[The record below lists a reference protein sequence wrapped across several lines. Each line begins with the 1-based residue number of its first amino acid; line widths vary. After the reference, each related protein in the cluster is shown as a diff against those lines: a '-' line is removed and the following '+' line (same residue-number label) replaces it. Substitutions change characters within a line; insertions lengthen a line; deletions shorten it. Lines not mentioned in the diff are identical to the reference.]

1 MKNQVIKAALFDLD
15 GVVVFTDKYHYLAWK
30 KLADE
35 NGWEFDE
42 NVNQRLRGIPRI
54 ASLEEI
60 FKHNNI
66 DLPSEEKERLANIKN
81 EYYVKMLENL
91 NSGDIFT
98 GAPEFI
104 KALRDR
110 GIKVSLCSSSKNAEF
125 VLNKL
130 GLTSLFDA
138 VVSGKDIVNA
148 KPDPEV
154 FLKGAEALG
163 ISRFNCAVF
172 EDAKVGIEAAR
183 KAGMKAV
190 GVKNKEETYEL
201 SHQFINDYTE
211 IDVDTFIETGKIK
224 KMPLCET
231 ALVEKNFDKKE
242 INHLES
248 LFALGN
254 GYLGM
259 RGTYDE
265 PTAGE
270 VCGMYING
278 VFATKQYNHLVK
290 FKGYA
295 TKNEFTVNL
304 PDWRIFTVTVDGESA
319 AFSDNNIS
327 EHERRLEFDT
337 GRLTRNFVFSTTS
350 GKQVKIESIRLLNR
364 KEVHGAEISYTVTPL
379 NFSGEVQIS
388 SAIIK
393 NTILRNQYNTE
404 TESESFTDNVYTIKQ
419 LIPTTGQHAAVSVAH
434 TVKGNNYIVKDY
446 NTPEKY
452 TYCVNFALDK
462 GETARVV
469 KYAAFAGSID
479 GIENMTDY
487 TESLA
492 RGNREKGF
500 EFFLA
505 EQVEFWKEHWEKA
518 DIKIEGSPADQQAVR
533 YSLFQL
539 KQQLAT
545 VNNCSIGATGLT
557 GPGYSG
563 QVFWDTEMY
572 LMPYYNFTDP
582 YSQKELLMYRYRILD
597 KARARAKE
605 FDLRGAMYAWCS
617 IDGEETSVVYEASTA
632 EYHLNSDIAYA
643 VWRYVDSTGDKDFLY
658 NYGAEIVLETAV
670 FMSLRGKFV
679 EARGGKFC
687 INAVCGPDEY
697 ACGVNNNFYTNLTVK
712 RHFEYAVSILDDM
725 RKNAPDRL
733 AKLLNKIG
741 FTSEDEERIAKAAEN
756 MYLPYN
762 DEYGIYMQDDS
773 YLYEDPVDMTKIP
786 MNVDLRGLYHPL
798 DLWRLQ
804 VSKQADVCLA
814 TFLHGDFFDAY
825 QKERCYDYYEKRCN
839 HGSSLSPAIYSI
851 SAAELDRP
859 EAYEFFRYTAYM
871 DLYDFKGNT
880 SNGIHIACNGG
891 VWMSVI
897 NGFLG
902 MRHYKDGLHF
912 EPKIPKAWNKYS
924 TDITYKGAVI
934 GIEVSGEKAVFM
946 LKEGNGISLNIS
958 GKEIKLTKEES
969 TYSQQVK

>member
-60 FKHNNI
+60 LKHNNI

-304 PDWRIFTVTVDGESA
+304 PDWRIFTVTVDGETA

-434 TVKGNNYIVKDY
+434 TVKGNNYVVKDY

-452 TYCVNFALDK
+452 TYCANFALDK

-492 RGNREKGF
+492 KENREKGF
-500 EFFLA
+500 DFFVN
-505 EQVEFWKEHWEKA
+505 EQAEFWKEHWEKA

-658 NYGAEIVLETAV
+658 SYGAEVVLETAV

-679 EARGGKFC
+679 KARSGKFC

-712 RHFEYAVSILDDM
+712 RHFEYAVSVLDDM
-725 RKNAPDRL
+725 RENAPDRL
-733 AKLLNKIG
+733 TKLLNKIG

-814 TFLHGDFFDAY
+814 TFLHGDFFSKD
-825 QKERCYDYYEKRCN
+825 QKERCYAYYEKRCN

-934 GIEVSGEKAVFM
+934 GIEVSHGKTAFTIKSGDSVKFY
-946 LKEGNGISLNIS
+946 IS
-958 GKEIKLTKEES
+958 GKAIVLTNSNNSFELL
-969 TYSQQVK
+969 

>member
-42 NVNQRLRGIPRI
+42 QVNQRLRGIPRI

-60 FKHNNI
+60 LRHNNT
-66 DLPSEEKERLANIKN
+66 DLPFEEKERLANIKN

-130 GLTSLFDA
+130 GLTPLFDA

-163 ISRFNCAVF
+163 VSRFNCAVF

-224 KMPLCET
+224 QMPLCET
-231 ALVEKNFDKKE
+231 ALVERDFDEKE

-304 PDWRIFTVTVDGESA
+304 PDWRIFTVTVDGETA

-434 TVKGNNYIVKDY
+434 TVKGNNYVVKDY
-446 NTPEKY
+446 NTSEKY

-492 RGNREKGF
+492 KENREKGF
-500 EFFLA
+500 DFFVN
-505 EQVEFWKEHWEKA
+505 EQAEFWKEHWEKA

-658 NYGAEIVLETAV
+658 SYGAEVVLETAV

-679 EARGGKFC
+679 KARGGKFC

-712 RHFEYAVSILDDM
+712 RHFEYAVSVLDDM
-725 RKNAPDRL
+725 RENAPDRL
-733 AKLLNKIG
+733 TKLLNKIG

-814 TFLHGDFFDAY
+814 TFLHGDFFSKD
-825 QKERCYDYYEKRCN
+825 QKERCYAYYEKRCN

-934 GIEVSGEKAVFM
+934 GIEVSHGKTAFTIKSGDSVKFY
-946 LKEGNGISLNIS
+946 IS
-958 GKEIKLTKEES
+958 GKAIVLTNSNNSFELL
-969 TYSQQVK
+969 

>member
-30 KLADE
+30 QLTDE
-35 NGWEFDE
+35 NGWEFNKD
-42 NVNQRLRGIPRI
+42 VNQRLRGIPRI

-60 FKHNNI
+60 LKHNNI
-66 DLPSEEKERLANIKN
+66 DLPYEEKERLANIKN

-91 NSGDIFT
+91 NANDIFT

-104 KALRDR
+104 KALRER
-110 GIKVSLCSSSKNAEF
+110 GIKISLCSSSKNAEF
-125 VLNKL
+125 VLEKL
-130 GLTSLFDA
+130 KLASLFDT
-138 VVSGKDIVNA
+138 VVTGKDITNS

-154 FLKGAEALG
+154 FLKGAEKLDV
-163 ISRFNCAVF
+163 SRFNCAVF

-201 SHQFINDYTE
+201 SHQFVNDYTE
-211 IDVDTFIETGKIK
+211 IDVDTFIETGKVK

-231 ALVEKNFDKKE
+231 ALVEKDFDKKE
-242 INHLES
+242 IKHFES

-278 VFATKQYNHLVK
+278 VFATEHYRHLVS

-295 TKNEFTVNL
+295 TQNEFTVNL
-304 PDWRIFTVTVDGESA
+304 PDWRIFTVTVDGETASL
-319 AFSDNNIS
+319 SENNIS

-337 GRLTRNFVFSTTS
+337 GRLTRSFIFTTNS

-364 KEVHGAEISYTVTPL
+364 REVHGAEISYMVSPL
-379 NFSGEVQIS
+379 NFSGEVQVS
-388 SAIIK
+388 SAIVK
-393 NTILRNQYNTE
+393 NTKLNNRLYTE

-643 VWRYVDSTGDKDFLY
+643 VWRYVDTTGDKDFLY
-658 NYGAEIVLETAV
+658 NYGAEVVLETAV

-725 RKNAPDRL
+725 RKKAPDRL

-814 TFLHGDFFDAY
+814 TFLHGDFFDAE

-839 HGSSLSPAIYSI
+839 HCSSLSPAIYSI
-851 SAAELDRP
+851 SAAELDRT

-912 EPKIPKAWNKYS
+912 EPRIPKAWNKFS

-934 GIEVSGEKAVFM
+934 GIEVSSEKAVFM

>member
-42 NVNQRLRGIPRI
+42 QVNQRLRGIPRI

-60 FKHNNI
+60 LRHNNT
-66 DLPSEEKERLANIKN
+66 DLPFEEKERLANIKN

-130 GLTSLFDA
+130 GLTPLFDA

-163 ISRFNCAVF
+163 VSRFNCAVF

-224 KMPLCET
+224 QMPLCET
-231 ALVEKNFDKKE
+231 ALVERDFDEKE

-304 PDWRIFTVTVDGESA
+304 PDWRIFTVTVDGETA

-434 TVKGNNYIVKDY
+434 TVKGNNYVVKDY

-462 GETARVV
+462 GKTARVV

-492 RGNREKGF
+492 KENREKGF
-500 EFFLA
+500 DFFVN
-505 EQVEFWKEHWEKA
+505 EQAEFWKEHWEKA

-658 NYGAEIVLETAV
+658 SYGAEVVLETAV

-679 EARGGKFC
+679 KARGGKFC

-712 RHFEYAVSILDDM
+712 RHFEYAVSVLDDM
-725 RKNAPDRL
+725 RENAPDRL
-733 AKLLNKIG
+733 TKLLNKIG

-814 TFLHGDFFDAY
+814 TFLHGDFFSKD
-825 QKERCYDYYEKRCN
+825 QKERCYAYYEKRCN

-934 GIEVSGEKAVFM
+934 GIEVSHGKTAFTIKSGDSVKFY
-946 LKEGNGISLNIS
+946 IS
-958 GKEIKLTKEES
+958 GKAIVLTNSNNSFELL
-969 TYSQQVK
+969 

>member
-42 NVNQRLRGIPRI
+42 QVNQRLRGIPRI

-60 FKHNNI
+60 LRHNNT
-66 DLPSEEKERLANIKN
+66 DLPFEEKERLANIKN

-130 GLTSLFDA
+130 GLTPLFDA

-163 ISRFNCAVF
+163 VSRFNCAVF

-224 KMPLCET
+224 QMPLCET
-231 ALVEKNFDKKE
+231 ALVERDFDEKE

-304 PDWRIFTVTVDGESA
+304 PDWRIFTVTVDGETA

-434 TVKGNNYIVKDY
+434 TVKGNNYVVKDY

-492 RGNREKGF
+492 KENREKGF
-500 EFFLA
+500 DFFVN
-505 EQVEFWKEHWEKA
+505 EQAEFWKEHWEKA

-632 EYHLNSDIAYA
+632 EYHLNSDIAYV

-658 NYGAEIVLETAV
+658 SYGAEVVLETAV

-679 EARGGKFC
+679 KARGGKFC

-712 RHFEYAVSILDDM
+712 RHFEYAVSVLDDM
-725 RKNAPDRL
+725 RENAPDRL
-733 AKLLNKIG
+733 TKLLNKIG

-814 TFLHGDFFDAY
+814 TFLHGDFFSKD
-825 QKERCYDYYEKRCN
+825 QKERCYAYYEKRCN

-934 GIEVSGEKAVFM
+934 GIEVSHGKTAFTIKSGDSVKFY
-946 LKEGNGISLNIS
+946 IS
-958 GKEIKLTKEES
+958 GKAIVLTNSNNSFELL
-969 TYSQQVK
+969 

>member
-30 KLADE
+30 QLTDE
-35 NGWEFDE
+35 NGWEFNKD
-42 NVNQRLRGIPRI
+42 VNQRLRGIPRI

-60 FKHNNI
+60 LKHNNI
-66 DLPSEEKERLANIKN
+66 DLPYEEKERLANIKN

-91 NSGDIFT
+91 NANDIFT

-104 KALRDR
+104 KALRER
-110 GIKVSLCSSSKNAEF
+110 GIKISLCSSSKNAEF
-125 VLNKL
+125 VLEKL
-130 GLTSLFDA
+130 KLASLFDT
-138 VVSGKDIVNA
+138 VVTGKDITNS

-154 FLKGAEALG
+154 FLKGAEKLDV
-163 ISRFNCAVF
+163 SRFNCAVF

-201 SHQFINDYTE
+201 SHQFVNDYTE
-211 IDVDTFIETGKIK
+211 IDVDTFIETGKVK

-231 ALVEKNFDKKE
+231 ALVEKDFDKKE
-242 INHLES
+242 IKHFES

-278 VFATKQYNHLVK
+278 VFATEHYRHLVS

-295 TKNEFTVNL
+295 TQNEFTVNL
-304 PDWRIFTVTVDGESA
+304 PDWRIFTVTVDGETTSL
-319 AFSDNNIS
+319 SENNIS

-337 GRLTRNFVFSTTS
+337 GRLTRSFIFTTNS

-364 KEVHGAEISYTVTPL
+364 REVHGAEISYMVSPL
-379 NFSGEVQIS
+379 NFSGEVQVS
-388 SAIIK
+388 SAIVK
-393 NTILRNQYNTE
+393 NTKLNNRLYTE

-643 VWRYVDSTGDKDFLY
+643 VWRYVDTTGDKDFLY
-658 NYGAEIVLETAV
+658 NYGAEVVLETAV

-725 RKNAPDRL
+725 RKKAPDRL

-814 TFLHGDFFDAY
+814 TFLHGDFFDAE

-851 SAAELDRP
+851 SAAELDRT

-912 EPKIPKAWNKYS
+912 EPRIPKAWNKFS

-934 GIEVSGEKAVFM
+934 GIEVSSEKAVFM

>member
-30 KLADE
+30 QLTDE
-35 NGWEFDE
+35 NGWEF
-42 NVNQRLRGIPRI
+42 NKGVNQRLRGIPRI

-60 FKHNNI
+60 LKHNNI
-66 DLPSEEKERLANIKN
+66 DLPYEEKERLANIKN

-91 NSGDIFT
+91 NANDIFT

-104 KALRDR
+104 KALRER
-110 GIKVSLCSSSKNAEF
+110 GIKISLCSSSKNAEF
-125 VLNKL
+125 VLEKL
-130 GLTSLFDA
+130 KLASLFDT
-138 VVSGKDIVNA
+138 VVTGKDITNS

-154 FLKGAEALG
+154 FLKGAEKLDV
-163 ISRFNCAVF
+163 SRFNCAVF

-201 SHQFINDYTE
+201 SHQFVNDYTE
-211 IDVDTFIETGKIK
+211 IDVDTFIETGKVK

-231 ALVEKNFDKKE
+231 ALVERDFDEKE

-248 LFALGN
+248 LFDLGN

-304 PDWRIFTVTVDGESA
+304 PDWRIFTVTVDGETASL
-319 AFSDNNIS
+319 SDNNIS

-337 GRLTRNFVFSTTS
+337 GRLVRSFIFTTKS

-364 KEVHGAEISYTVTPL
+364 REVHGAEISYNVTSL
-379 NFSGEVQIS
+379 NFSGEIQIS

-419 LIPTTGQHAAVSVAH
+419 LIPTTGQHAAISVAH
-434 TVKGNNYIVKDY
+434 SVIGNNYVVKDY

-452 TYCVNFALDK
+452 TYCVNFSLDK
-462 GETARVV
+462 GETAGVI

-479 GIENMTDY
+479 GIENMTEY

-492 RGNREKGF
+492 KANRKKGF
-500 EFFLA
+500 EHFVK
-505 EQVEFWKEHWEKA
+505 EQAEFWKEHWEKA
-518 DIKIEGSPADQQAVR
+518 DIKIDGSPADQQAVR

-643 VWRYVDSTGDKDFLY
+643 VWRYVDTTGDKDFLY
-658 NYGAEIVLETAV
+658 NYGAEVVLETAV

-679 EARGGKFC
+679 EARDGKFC

-733 AKLLNKIG
+733 TKLLNKIG
-741 FTSEDEERIAKAAEN
+741 FTSEDEERITKAAEN

-814 TFLHGDFFDAY
+814 TFLHGDFFSKD
-825 QKERCYDYYEKRCN
+825 QKERCYAYYEKRCN

-891 VWMSVI
+891 VWMSVV

-924 TDITYKGAVI
+924 TDITYKDAVI

>member
-30 KLADE
+30 QLTDE
-35 NGWEFDE
+35 NGWEFNKD
-42 NVNQRLRGIPRI
+42 VNQRLRGIPRI

-60 FKHNNI
+60 LKHNNI
-66 DLPSEEKERLANIKN
+66 DLPYEEKERLANIKN

-91 NSGDIFT
+91 NANDIFT

-104 KALRDR
+104 KALRER
-110 GIKVSLCSSSKNAEF
+110 GIKISLCSSSKNAEF
-125 VLNKL
+125 VLEKL
-130 GLTSLFDA
+130 KLASLFDT
-138 VVSGKDIVNA
+138 VVTGKDITNS

-154 FLKGAEALG
+154 FLKGAEKLDV
-163 ISRFNCAVF
+163 SRFNCAVF
-172 EDAKVGIEAAR
+172 EDARVGIEAAR
-183 KAGMKAV
+183 KAGMKAI
-190 GVKNKEETYEL
+190 GVKNREETYEL

-211 IDVDTFIETGKIK
+211 IDIDTFIEAGKVK
-224 KMPLCET
+224 KMPISET
-231 ALVEKNFDKKE
+231 ALIEKDFDKKE
-242 INHLES
+242 INHFES

-254 GYLGM
+254 GYLGI

-265 PTAGE
+265 STAGE
-270 VCGMYING
+270 ISGMYING

-295 TKNEFTVNL
+295 KQNEFTVNL
-304 PDWRIFTVTVDGESA
+304 PDWRIFTIIVDGEQAELLNGS
-319 AFSDNNIS
+319 IS

-337 GRLTRNFVFSTTS
+337 GRLVRNFIFTTKT
-350 GKQVKIESIRLLNR
+350 GKQTKVESIRLLNR
-364 KEVHGAEISYTVTPL
+364 NEVHGAEISYKVTPL
-379 NFSGEVQIS
+379 NFSGEIQVRS
-388 SAIIK
+388 SIVK
-393 NTILRNQYNTE
+393 NTILRNQFNTE
-404 TESESFTDNVYTIKQ
+404 TESESFTENIYTIKQ
-419 LIPTTGQHAAVSVAH
+419 VIPTTGQHTAISVAH
-434 TVKGNNYIVKDY
+434 SITADNYIVKDS
-446 NTPEKY
+446 NTAEIY
-452 TYCVNFALDK
+452 TYCVNFKLNIA
-462 GETARVV
+462 ETAEVC

-479 GIENMTDY
+479 GGDDLAKF

-492 RGNREKGF
+492 KENREKGF
-500 EFFLA
+500 DFFIK
-505 EQVEFWKEHWEKA
+505 EQAEFWKKHWEKA
-518 DIKIEGSPADQQAVR
+518 DIKIEGNSADQQAVR

-605 FDLRGAMYAWCS
+605 FDTRGAMYAWCS

-643 VWRYVDSTGDKDFLY
+643 VWRYVDTTGDKEFLY

-679 EARGGKFC
+679 ESRGKRFC

-697 ACGVNNNFYTNLTVK
+697 ACGVNNNFYTNLNAK
-712 RHFEYAVSILDDM
+712 RHFEYAISVLYDM
-725 RKNAPDRL
+725 RENAPDRL
-733 AKLLNKIG
+733 NKLLSKID
-741 FTSEDEERIAKAAEN
+741 FTKEDWERIAKAADN
-756 MYLPYN
+756 MYLPYS
-762 DEYGIYMQDDS
+762 DEYKIYMQDDS
-773 YLYEDPVDMTKIP
+773 FLYEDPVDMKEIP

-814 TFLHGDFFDAY
+814 TFLHGDFFDIK

-871 DLYDFKGNT
+871 DLYDFKNNT

-912 EPKIPKAWNKYS
+912 TPKIPKAWDKYS

-934 GIEVSGEKAVFM
+934 GVEVSHEKTVFT
-946 LKEGNGISLNIS
+946 LKEGECAKFYISSNIILLTENDNQFVLNG
-958 GKEIKLTKEES
+958 
-969 TYSQQVK
+969 

>member
-60 FKHNNI
+60 LKHNNI

-154 FLKGAEALG
+154 FLKGAETLG

-434 TVKGNNYIVKDY
+434 TVKGNNYVVKDY

-492 RGNREKGF
+492 KENREKGF
-500 EFFLA
+500 DFFVN
-505 EQVEFWKEHWEKA
+505 EQAEFWKEHWEKA

-597 KARARAKE
+597 KARARARE

-658 NYGAEIVLETAV
+658 SYGAEVVLETAV

-679 EARGGKFC
+679 KARGGKFC

-712 RHFEYAVSILDDM
+712 RHFEYAVSVLDDM

-733 AKLLNKIG
+733 TKLLNKIG
-741 FTSEDEERIAKAAEN
+741 FTS
-756 MYLPYN
+756 
-762 DEYGIYMQDDS
+762 
-773 YLYEDPVDMTKIP
+773 
-786 MNVDLRGLYHPL
+786 
-798 DLWRLQ
+798 
-804 VSKQADVCLA
+804 
-814 TFLHGDFFDAY
+814 
-825 QKERCYDYYEKRCN
+825 
-839 HGSSLSPAIYSI
+839 
-851 SAAELDRP
+851 
-859 EAYEFFRYTAYM
+859 
-871 DLYDFKGNT
+871 
-880 SNGIHIACNGG
+880 
-891 VWMSVI
+891 
-897 NGFLG
+897 
-902 MRHYKDGLHF
+902 
-912 EPKIPKAWNKYS
+912 
-924 TDITYKGAVI
+924 
-934 GIEVSGEKAVFM
+934 
-946 LKEGNGISLNIS
+946 
-958 GKEIKLTKEES
+958 
-969 TYSQQVK
+969 

>member
-1 MKNQVIKAALFDLD
+1 MKNQVIKAALFDLV

-60 FKHNNI
+60 LKHNNI

-434 TVKGNNYIVKDY
+434 TVKGNNYVVKDY

-492 RGNREKGF
+492 KENREKGF
-500 EFFLA
+500 DFFVN
-505 EQVEFWKEHWEKA
+505 EQAEFWKEHWEKA

-597 KARARAKE
+597 KARARARE

-617 IDGEETSVVYEASTA
+617 IDGEETSVDYEASTA

-658 NYGAEIVLETAV
+658 SYGAEVVLETAV

-679 EARGGKFC
+679 KARGGKFC

-712 RHFEYAVSILDDM
+712 RHFEYAVSVLDDM

-733 AKLLNKIG
+733 TKLLNKIG

-814 TFLHGDFFDAY
+814 TFLHGDFFSKD
-825 QKERCYDYYEKRCN
+825 QKERCYAYYEKRCN

-934 GIEVSGEKAVFM
+934 GIEVSHGKTAFTIKSGDSVKFY
-946 LKEGNGISLNIS
+946 IS
-958 GKEIKLTKEES
+958 GKAIVLTNSNNSFELL
-969 TYSQQVK
+969 

>member
-60 FKHNNI
+60 LKHNNI

-434 TVKGNNYIVKDY
+434 TVKGNNYVVKDY

-492 RGNREKGF
+492 KENREKGF
-500 EFFLA
+500 DFFVN
-505 EQVEFWKEHWEKA
+505 EQAEFWKEHWEKA

-658 NYGAEIVLETAV
+658 SYGAEVVLETAV

-679 EARGGKFC
+679 KARGGKFC

-712 RHFEYAVSILDDM
+712 RHFEYAVSVLDDM

-733 AKLLNKIG
+733 TKLLNKIG

-814 TFLHGDFFDAY
+814 TFLHGDFFSKD
-825 QKERCYDYYEKRCN
+825 QKERCYAYYEKRCN

-934 GIEVSGEKAVFM
+934 GIEVSHGKTAFTIKSGDSVKFY
-946 LKEGNGISLNIS
+946 IS
-958 GKEIKLTKEES
+958 GKAIVLTNSNNSFELL
-969 TYSQQVK
+969 

>member
-42 NVNQRLRGIPRI
+42 QVNQRLRGIPRI

-60 FKHNNI
+60 LRHNNT
-66 DLPSEEKERLANIKN
+66 DLPFEEKERLANIKN

-130 GLTSLFDA
+130 GLTPLFDA

-163 ISRFNCAVF
+163 VSRFNCAVF

-224 KMPLCET
+224 QMPLCET
-231 ALVEKNFDKKE
+231 ALVERDFDEKE

-304 PDWRIFTVTVDGESA
+304 PDWRIFTVTVDGETA

-434 TVKGNNYIVKDY
+434 TVKGNNYVVKDY

-545 VNNCSIGATGLT
+545 VNDCSIGATGLT

-643 VWRYVDSTGDKDFLY
+643 VWRYVDSTGDKEFLY
-658 NYGAEIVLETAV
+658 RYGAEVVLETAV

-733 AKLLNKIG
+733 TKLLNKIG
-741 FTSEDEERIAKAAEN
+741 FTSEDKERIAKAAEN

-814 TFLHGDFFDAY
+814 TFLHGDFFSKD
-825 QKERCYDYYEKRCN
+825 QKERCYAYYEKRCN

-934 GIEVSGEKAVFM
+934 GIEVSHGKTAFTIKSGDSVKFY
-946 LKEGNGISLNIS
+946 IS
-958 GKEIKLTKEES
+958 GKAIVLTNSNNSFELL
-969 TYSQQVK
+969 

>member
-60 FKHNNI
+60 LKHNNI

-434 TVKGNNYIVKDY
+434 TVKGNNYVVKDY

-492 RGNREKGF
+492 KENREKGF
-500 EFFLA
+500 DFFVN
-505 EQVEFWKEHWEKA
+505 EQAEFWKEHWEKA

-643 VWRYVDSTGDKDFLY
+643 IWRYVDSTGDKDFLY
-658 NYGAEIVLETAV
+658 SYGAEVVLETAV

-679 EARGGKFC
+679 KARGGKFC

-712 RHFEYAVSILDDM
+712 RHFEYAVSVLDDM

-733 AKLLNKIG
+733 TKLLNKIG

-814 TFLHGDFFDAY
+814 TFLHGDFFSKD
-825 QKERCYDYYEKRCN
+825 QKERCYAYYEKRCN

-934 GIEVSGEKAVFM
+934 GIEVSHGKTAFTIKSGDSVKFY
-946 LKEGNGISLNIS
+946 IS
-958 GKEIKLTKEES
+958 GKAIVLTNSNNSFELL
-969 TYSQQVK
+969 

>member
-42 NVNQRLRGIPRI
+42 QVNQRLRGIPRI

-60 FKHNNI
+60 LRHNNT
-66 DLPSEEKERLANIKN
+66 DLPFEEKERLANIKN

-130 GLTSLFDA
+130 GLTPLFEA

-163 ISRFNCAVF
+163 VSRFNCAVF

-224 KMPLCET
+224 QMPLCET
-231 ALVEKNFDKKE
+231 ALVERDFDEKE

-304 PDWRIFTVTVDGESA
+304 PDWRIFTVTVDGETA

-350 GKQVKIESIRLLNR
+350 GKQVKIESIRLLNH

-434 TVKGNNYIVKDY
+434 TVKGNNYVVKDY

-462 GETARVV
+462 GETARAV

-492 RGNREKGF
+492 KENREKGF
-500 EFFLA
+500 DFFVN
-505 EQVEFWKEHWEKA
+505 EQAEFWKEHWGKA

-658 NYGAEIVLETAV
+658 SYGAEVVLETAV

-679 EARGGKFC
+679 KARGGKFC

-712 RHFEYAVSILDDM
+712 RHFEYAVSVLDDM
-725 RKNAPDRL
+725 RENAPDRL
-733 AKLLNKIG
+733 TKLLNKIG

-814 TFLHGDFFDAY
+814 TFLHGDFFSKD
-825 QKERCYDYYEKRCN
+825 QKERCYAYYEKRCN

-934 GIEVSGEKAVFM
+934 GIEVSHGKTAFTIKSGDSVKFY
-946 LKEGNGISLNIS
+946 IS
-958 GKEIKLTKEES
+958 GKAIVLTNSNNSFELL
-969 TYSQQVK
+969 

>member
-1 MKNQVIKAALFDLD
+1 
-15 GVVVFTDKYHYLAWK
+15 
-30 KLADE
+30 
-35 NGWEFDE
+35 
-42 NVNQRLRGIPRI
+42 
-54 ASLEEI
+54 
-60 FKHNNI
+60 
-66 DLPSEEKERLANIKN
+66 
-81 EYYVKMLENL
+81 
-91 NSGDIFT
+91 
-98 GAPEFI
+98 
-104 KALRDR
+104 
-110 GIKVSLCSSSKNAEF
+110 
-125 VLNKL
+125 
-130 GLTSLFDA
+130 
-138 VVSGKDIVNA
+138 
-148 KPDPEV
+148 
-154 FLKGAEALG
+154 
-163 ISRFNCAVF
+163 
-172 EDAKVGIEAAR
+172 
-183 KAGMKAV
+183 
-190 GVKNKEETYEL
+190 
-201 SHQFINDYTE
+201 
-211 IDVDTFIETGKIK
+211 
-224 KMPLCET
+224 MPLCET
-231 ALVEKNFDKKE
+231 ALVERDFDKKE
-242 INHLES
+242 IRHFES

-270 VCGMYING
+270 VSGMYING
-278 VFATKQYNHLVK
+278 VFATEQYRHLVS

-295 TKNEFTVNL
+295 TQNEFTVNL
-304 PDWRIFTVTVDGESA
+304 PDWRIFTVTVDGETASLLN
-319 AFSDNNIS
+319 NNIT

-337 GRLTRNFVFSTTS
+337 GRLTRSFVFSTTS
-350 GKQVKIESIRLLNR
+350 GKQVRIESIRLLNR
-364 KEVHGAEISYTVTPL
+364 REVHGAEISYTVTPL
-379 NFSGEVQIS
+379 NFSGEVQVS
-388 SAIIK
+388 SAIVK
-393 NTILRNQYNTE
+393 NTKLNNRLYTE

-434 TVKGNNYIVKDY
+434 SVIGNNYAVKDY

-452 TYCVNFALDK
+452 TYCVNFALNKD
-462 GETARVV
+462 ETAEVC

-479 GIENMTDY
+479 GIENMTDF
-487 TESLA
+487 TENLA
-492 RGNREKGF
+492 KENREKGF

-505 EQVEFWKEHWEKA
+505 EQTEFWKKHWAKA
-518 DIKIEGSPADQQAVR
+518 DIKIDGSPADQQAVR

-572 LMPYYNFTDP
+572 LMPYYNFTVP

-597 KARARAKE
+597 KARARARE

-643 VWRYVDSTGDKDFLY
+643 VWRYVDTTGDKDFLY
-658 NYGAEIVLETAV
+658 NYGAEVVLETAV

-762 DEYGIYMQDDS
+762 EEYGIYMQDDS

-814 TFLHGDFFDAY
+814 TFLHGDFFSKE
-825 QKERCYDYYEKRCN
+825 QKECCYDYYEKRCN

-851 SAAELDRP
+851 SAAELDRS

-934 GIEVSGEKAVFM
+934 GIEVSSEKAVFT
-946 LKEGNGISLNIS
+946 LKAGNGISLNIS

>member
-42 NVNQRLRGIPRI
+42 QVNQRLRGIPRI

-60 FKHNNI
+60 LRHNNT
-66 DLPSEEKERLANIKN
+66 DLPFEEKERLANIKN

-130 GLTSLFDA
+130 GLTPLFDA

-163 ISRFNCAVF
+163 VSRFNCAVF

-224 KMPLCET
+224 QMPLCET
-231 ALVEKNFDKKE
+231 ALVERDFDEKE

-304 PDWRIFTVTVDGESA
+304 PDWRIFTVTVDGETA

-434 TVKGNNYIVKDY
+434 TVKGNNYVVKDY

-492 RGNREKGF
+492 KENREKGF
-500 EFFLA
+500 DFFVN
-505 EQVEFWKEHWEKA
+505 EQAEFWKEHWEKA

-658 NYGAEIVLETAV
+658 SYGAEVVLETAV

-679 EARGGKFC
+679 KARGGKFC

-712 RHFEYAVSILDDM
+712 RHFEYAVSVLDDM
-725 RKNAPDRL
+725 RENAPDRL
-733 AKLLNKIG
+733 TKLLNKIG

-814 TFLHGDFFDAY
+814 TFLHGDFFSKD
-825 QKERCYDYYEKRCN
+825 QKERCYAYYEKRCN

-934 GIEVSGEKAVFM
+934 GIEVSHGKTAFTIKSGDSVKFY
-946 LKEGNGISLNIS
+946 IS
-958 GKEIKLTKEES
+958 GKAIVLTNSNNSFELL
-969 TYSQQVK
+969 